1 MTMLYSTTLS
11 LMTCSAEAIALLAPV
26 WRGALE
32 RTLTSALCGVT
43 RGGRH
48 VFGGLFTRVC
58 VAVFLLGRDGVSV
71 LEFAHLHASLVVCF
85 CALGTICVD
94 ALLGEIVCAATCDD
108 EDTPAVAVRK
118 VMLEGLAT
126 DFENCRRSV
135 PDRSDLW
142 GKLVF
147 RTMRCDVQWAYSVH
161 NYMIDV

>member
-1 MTMLYSTTLS
+1 MLYSTTLS
-11 LMTCSAEAIALLAPV
+11 LTTCSAEAIALLAPV

-32 RTLTSALCGVT
+32 WTLTSALCGVT

-108 EDTPAVAVRK
+108 EDTPAVAVK
-118 VMLEGLAT
+118 G
-126 DFENCRRSV
+126 
-135 PDRSDLW
+135 
-142 GKLVF
+142 GKLEELN
-147 RTMRCDVQWAYSVH
+147 CES
-161 NYMIDV
+161 